1 MKLRHACLT
10 LLLSVAMVACQQ
22 VPVENTSADE
32 RAAVRTRLAA
42 EYFKRRQFG
51 IAMEEAQKA
60 LAINAGYAPAFSMLA
75 LINMEIREDAQARKY
90 FLKALELAPRNP
102 DFHHNYGYFLCE
114 RDELRAGIQHY
125 MQALRDPLYPTPDR
139 TLVAAGFCAEK
150 GKWENEARE
159 YYERA
164 LRYQPASNQAKFFL
178 ASLLLKNGE
187 FSEARPHALDLAR
200 QANPGAEDLWL
211 AVRVERKLG
220 NKDGERRFA
229 DQLKR
234 LYPDSLETSRLLAG
248 QYD

>member
-1 MKLRHACLT
+1 MKLFRTGLI
-10 LLLSVAMVACQQ
+10 LLMSAAIVACQQ
-22 VPVENTSADE
+22 VPVDNGSAEE

-51 IAMEEAQKA
+51 TAIEEAQKA
-60 LAINAGYAPAFSMLA
+60 LAINAKYAPAYSILA
-75 LINMEIREDAQARKY
+75 LVNMEIREDAQARQY

-114 RDELRAGIQHY
+114 RGELRAGIDHY
-125 MQALRDPLYPTPDR
+125 RQALRDPLYPSPDK

-150 GKWENEARE
+150 GKWESEARE

-164 LRYQPASNQAKFFL
+164 LRYQPTSNQAKYFL
-178 ASLLLKNGE
+178 ATLLLRTGDLP
-187 FSEARPHALDLAR
+187 EARPLALELAR
-200 QANPGAEDLWL
+200 QASPTSEDLWL

-220 NKDGERRFA
+220 NKESERRFA

-234 LYPDSLETSRLLAG
+234 LYPDSLEVSRLLAG